1 MCGVTSLPMRLT
13 VPRKFFCYLSS
24 DNSSSATQPHDLLLS
39 PQWPERARSVA
50 LKEMYFEP
58 RPQPV
63 GSISQATNMAN
74 CCITYCATAGHRR
87 PFCAL
92 RHNAE
97 AYHGFAKHPSWS
109 QPRSRFPTS
118 FRTPRRQQER
128 SGNRSSRVVP
138 WGFGGT
144 MATLSHI
151 FGAQAQQMSFT
162 SIFLWHDVDDVSVS
176 MYERSSLKI
185 TLRASVLSDD
195 ARQVYPERRSSSGR
209 VLGRWTW
216 GRCDGASSGPGE
228 RHASLCLL
236 RPATGKAKQFWRMPG
251 EL

>member
-1 MCGVTSLPMRLT
+1 MGLLNIPTGV
-13 VPRKFFCYLSS
+13 
-24 DNSSSATQPHDLLLS
+24 
-39 PQWPERARSVA
+39 
-50 LKEMYFEP
+50 
-58 RPQPV
+58 
-63 GSISQATNMAN
+63 
-74 CCITYCATAGHRR
+74 
-87 PFCAL
+87 
-92 RHNAE
+92 
-97 AYHGFAKHPSWS
+97 
-109 QPRSRFPTS
+109 
-118 FRTPRRQQER
+118 
-128 SGNRSSRVVP
+128 SRVHASRRVFEHLAVSKNDLAIVHHASFP
-138 WGFGGT
+138 GASEVRWPH
-144 MATLSHI
+144 SHNI

-185 TLRASVLSDD
+185 TLHASVLSDD

-216 GRCDGASSGPGE
+216 GRCDGASPGPGE